1 MIKLKL
7 SGLLLPGEQQWTHT
21 RWYYSANASTQWAM
35 GSQQDVKQNKM
46 ICMCVG
52 EVKNDIEG
60 D

>member
-21 RWYYSANASTQWAM
+21 RWYYSANAFTQWAM
-35 GSQQDVKQNKM
+35 GSQQDVKQNK
-46 ICMCVG
+46 ILYVRGGG
-52 EVKNDIEG
+52 ENDIEG